1 MTRGTGD
8 SGNPAQHRGRT
19 IYIYIYILEVE
30 RCATKEG
37 GGMVCCTAAEG
48 REGSIVEKRKKRNGC
63 LGIII
68 CSLVLYYRSTT
79 SIARLRFS
87 QYIKRFTQKKASSLD
102 ATQREDVPA
111 DDCLNHRQRNL
122 YFFFVSLFFSH
133 STVALTFA
141 LNQTGSQWCR

>member
-1 MTRGTGD
+1 
-8 SGNPAQHRGRT
+8 
-19 IYIYIYILEVE
+19 
-30 RCATKEG
+30 
-37 GGMVCCTAAEG
+37 MVCCTAAEG

-111 DDCLNHRQRNL
+111 DDCLNHHQRNL
-122 YFFFVSLFFSH
+122 YFFLYLFFSLIPLWLSH
-133 STVALTFA
+133 SLSTRQVHSGADRVVQMIILQ
-141 LNQTGSQWCR
+141 LNPCTPESNATHKKEKGTHF